1 MNQPIS
7 PELEP
12 GLSLRKIT
20 HICYGLFSLAMISAG
35 IFGAAAVAAV
45 ILAYV
50 KRGDASGT
58 IYASHLDWVIK
69 TFWWGLLWVVLSALL
84 TTIFIGWVTALVALV
99 WIIHRLIKGWLALA
113 GGQALGHDY

>member
-1 MNQPIS
+1 MNQPVN

-12 GLSLRKIT
+12 GLPLRKIA
-20 HICYGLFSLAMISAG
+20 HICYALFSLAMISAG
-35 IFGAAAVAAV
+35 LFGAAAVAAV

-58 IYASHLDWVIK
+58 IYASHLDWIIK

-84 TTIFIGWVTALVALV
+84 TAVFIGWVTGLVALV

-113 GGQALGHDY
+113 GGQALGQDY

>member
-1 MNQPIS
+1 MNPPVT

-12 GLSLRKIT
+12 GLPLRKIT
-20 HICYGLFSLAMISAG
+20 HICYALFALAMISAG
-35 IFGAAAVAAV
+35 LFGAAAVAAV

-50 KRGDASGT
+50 KRSDASGT

-69 TFWWGLLWVVLSALL
+69 TFWWGLLWVVLSGLL
-84 TTIFIGWVTALVALV
+84 TAIFIGWVTGIVALV

-113 GGQALGHDY
+113 AGQALGQDY

>member
-1 MNQPIS
+1 MNQPVT

-12 GLSLRKIT
+12 GLPLRKIA
-20 HICYGLFSLAMISAG
+20 HICYALFSLAMISAG
-35 IFGAAAVAAV
+35 LFGAAALAAV

-50 KRGDASGT
+50 KRSDASGT

-69 TFWWGLLWVVLSALL
+69 TFWWGLLWVVLSGLL
-84 TTIFIGWVTALVALV
+84 TAIFIGWVTGIVAVV

-113 GGQALGHDY
+113 SGQALGQDY

>member
-12 GLSLRKIT
+12 GLPLRKIT

-58 IYASHLDWVIK
+58 IYASHLDWIIK
-69 TFWWGLLWVVLSALL
+69 TFWWG
-84 TTIFIGWVTALVALV
+84 
-99 WIIHRLIKGWLALA
+99 
-113 GGQALGHDY
+113 